1 MIFALHRYKIYGKQS
16 NHHAWY
22 THFSSRASQ
31 LNHDAKFKE
40 VDKKQDEI
48 ILLFKKLA
56 QDIQGLDYHRYEN
69 FHAKKKKKS
78 NSSKKRYSRSFSG
91 GFEEFVR

>member
-69 FHAKKKKKS
+69 FHAKKKK
-78 NSSKKRYSRSFSG
+78 NLIHPKKDIQEVFQ
-91 GFEEFVR
+91 VDLKNL